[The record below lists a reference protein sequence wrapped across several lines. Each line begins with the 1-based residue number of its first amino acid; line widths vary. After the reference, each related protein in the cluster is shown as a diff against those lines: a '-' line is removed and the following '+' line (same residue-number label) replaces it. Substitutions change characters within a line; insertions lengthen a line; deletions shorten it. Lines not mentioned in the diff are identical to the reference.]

1 VAIHYDI
8 HMASNSKGRHQD
20 GAWQEKSGSW
30 YFSFRD
36 KSGVLRQRRI
46 GPSKGP
52 EKLSLQERYDRKQ
65 TLLDEEFPT
74 VAEKVQQENAG
85 TKALLTVKMA
95 GDSWLHYSQR
105 RSRGPI
111 GANTARIYA
120 HYLTRWIYPA
130 AGTVLLS
137 ELKSKNA
144 KPIFDAMKEA
154 QASSSVMNDVAT
166 ILQQI
171 LWSIVDEDTYKPLYD
186 WKLSLDRMDVPEVE
200 EKEGRAFTGEQIE
213 SIRQRSSGQ
222 YKVLFGLLPATGVR
236 IGEALAIEIDGDPE
250 KITTLSKDCRVLY
263 IRSIILQDGNRQ
275 LKPKTPAAVREVDIH
290 PDMAKEL
297 SDFIGNRTSGFL
309 FCTESG
315 QPILYS
321 NFIGNVFD
329 PILYDREQPIMKRKG
344 KGWIKVGV
352 KKLPGVLGD
361 KSQYQDK
368 ENGRTGYGAHSFRR
382 FRATYTAVEGVPDI
396 FRKFWL
402 GHGKKTQTEDY
413 EKAKQETAKRR
424 EWAEKVGLGFD
435 LAVAKVTAIKTAGKT
450 AKGGKAA

>member
-1 VAIHYDI
+1 
-8 HMASNSKGRHQD
+8 MAGNSKGRHQE
-20 GAWQEKSGSW
+20 GAWQNRSGSW
-30 YFSFRD
+30 YFSYRD
-36 KSGVLRQRRI
+36 ERGDLRQRRI

-52 EKLSLQERYDRKQ
+52 NRLSLQERYDRKQ
-65 TLLDEEFPT
+65 MLLDEEFPT
-74 VAEKVQQENAG
+74 VVEKVEQEQTG
-85 TKALLTVKMA
+85 LKAVLTVKMA
-95 GDSWLHYSQR
+95 GDSWLHASQT

-111 GANTARIYA
+111 SANTARIYG
-120 HYLTRWIYPA
+120 HYLTRWIYPVV
-130 AGTVLLS
+130 GMLLLS

-144 KPIFDAMKEA
+144 KCIFDAMKA
-154 QASSSVMNDVAT
+154 AGASSSVMNDVAT
-166 ILQQI
+166 MLQQI
-171 LWSIVDEDTYKPLYD
+171 LWSVVDEETDRPIYD

-200 EKEGRAFTGEQIE
+200 EKEGRAFIGEQIQ

-222 YKVLFGLLPATGVR
+222 YKVFFGLLPATGVR
-236 IGEALAIEIDGDPE
+236 IGEAFAIEIDGDPDE
-250 KITTLSKDCRVLY
+250 VTTLSKDCRVLCV
-263 IRSIILQDGNRQ
+263 RSIILQDGTRQ
-275 LKPKTPAAVREVDIH
+275 LKPKTPAAIREVDIH
-290 PDMAKEL
+290 PDVAKEL
-297 SDFIGNRTSGFL
+297 SDLIGNRTSGFL

-321 NFIGNVFD
+321 NFIKNVFD

-361 KSQYQDK
+361 KSRYQDK

-413 EKAKQETAKRR
+413 EKARQENAKRR
-424 EWAEKVGLGFD
+424 EWCEKVGLGFD
-435 LAVAKVTAIKTAGKT
+435 LSATKVAEIKTAGKT

>member
-1 VAIHYDI
+1 MNNH
-8 HMASNSKGRHQD
+8 SKGRHQE
-20 GAWQEKSGSW
+20 GAWQDRSGSW

-36 KSGVLRQRRI
+36 KCGELKQRRI
-46 GPSKGP
+46 GLSKGP
-52 EKLSLQERYDRKQ
+52 DKLSLQERYDRKQ

-74 VAEKVQQENAG
+74 VAEKVQQQQAG

-95 GDSWLHYSQR
+95 GDSWLNYSQT

-111 GANTARIYA
+111 GANTARIYG
-120 HYLTRWIYPA
+120 HYLTRWIYPVV
-130 AGTVLLS
+130 GTLLLS

-144 KPIFDAMKEA
+144 KPIFDAMKA
-154 QASSSVMNDVAT
+154 VGASSSVMNDVAT

-171 LWSIVDEDTYKPLYD
+171 LWSAVNEETDNPLYD

-213 SIRQRSSGQ
+213 SIRQRLSGQ
-222 YKVLFGLLPATGVR
+222 YKVLFGLLPATGIR
-236 IGEALAIEIDGDPE
+236 IGEAFAIEINGDPE
-250 KITTLSKDCRVLY
+250 KVKTLSKDCRVLY
-263 IRSIILQDGNRQ
+263 VRSITLQDGTRQ
-275 LKPKTPAAVREVDIH
+275 LKPKTPAAIREVDIY
-290 PDMAKEL
+290 PDVATEL
-297 SDFIGNRTSGFL
+297 SNLIGNRTSGFL

-321 NFIGNVFD
+321 NFVKNELD
-329 PILYDREQPIMKRKG
+329 PILYDREQPCMKREG
-344 KGWIKVGV
+344 KGWKKVGV

-382 FRATYTAVEGVPDI
+382 FRATHLDLQSVPQT
-396 FRKFWL
+396 FAKYWM
-402 GHGKKTQTEDY
+402 GHGKKSITEEY
-413 EKAKQETAKRR
+413 QKASQEAIKRR
-424 EWAEKVGLGFD
+424 EWTEKAGLGFD
-435 LAVAKVTAIKTAGKT
+435 LAVTKVTAIKMAGKT